1 MKQEEGRM
9 QNRRPDLRRDAVL
22 CFVQI
27 CGIYVW
33 MWFDGV
39 RARL

>member
-1 MKQEEGRM
+1 MKKEEVRM
-9 QNRRPDLRRDAVL
+9 QNRMLGLRRDAVL

-33 MWFDGV
+33 MWFDGA

>member
-1 MKQEEGRM
+1 MKKEEGRM
-9 QNRRPDLRRDAVL
+9 QNRKPGVRRDAVL

-27 CGIYVW
+27 FGICVW
-33 MWFDGV
+33 MWFDGA